1 MTSPRYAR
9 TGRNSSAGTSFHWR
23 HERVDANLGARRC
36 DSGEHSMD
44 EANADFVV
52 ALGQAALSMW
62 GDLPRDIQE
71 TLFETA
77 MQGRDDQRE
86 AMARLLHERHPRTAH
101 PRWPS

>member
-1 MTSPRYAR
+1 M
-9 TGRNSSAGTSFHWR
+9 
-23 HERVDANLGARRC
+23 DKANP
-36 DSGEHSMD
+36 
-44 EANADFVV
+44 DFVM

-77 MQGRDDQRE
+77 MKGHDDQRE

-101 PRWPS
+101 PQWPA

>member
-1 MTSPRYAR
+1 M
-9 TGRNSSAGTSFHWR
+9 
-23 HERVDANLGARRC
+23 DKANP
-36 DSGEHSMD
+36 
-44 EANADFVV
+44 DFVV

-77 MQGRDDQRE
+77 MKGRDDDQRE

-101 PRWPS
+101 PQWPG

>member
-1 MTSPRYAR
+1 
-9 TGRNSSAGTSFHWR
+9 
-23 HERVDANLGARRC
+23 
-36 DSGEHSMD
+36 MD
-44 EANADFVV
+44 KANADFVA

-77 MQGRDDQRE
+77 MKGRDDQRE

-101 PRWPS
+101 PQLPA